1 MQSQAPGVNITQV
14 SGFIGDGFN
23 VNIRGIGTNGTATPL
38 YVVDGVV
45 GASIEGLSPNDIES
59 IDVLKDAATLAIYGS
74 RAANG
79 VILIKTK
86 SGKPGK
92 HEITYDG
99 YYGVQ
104 NFYKIPTILNAQ
116 EFVNIQN
123 ESRMMDGLPNYNWDN
138 LIPSADLTAIRNGSW
153 KGTNWLKEI
162 LNKNAPIQSHSISI
176 NSGTDQYCSSIG
188 LTFLQQEATMGVPSQ
203 IPTLSRFNGRI
214 NTESTIFKKGSL
226 DILKVGETLNYRFNK
241 SQGQVS
247 DNIYLNAFI
256 ML

>member
-1 MQSQAPGVNITQV
+1 M
-14 SGFIGDGFN
+14 
-23 VNIRGIGTNGTATPL
+23 
-38 YVVDGVV
+38 
-45 GASIEGLSPNDIES
+45 
-59 IDVLKDAATLAIYGS
+59 LKDAATAAIYGS

-138 LIPSADLTAIRNGSW
+138 LIPSADLTAIRNENHG
-153 KGTNWLKEI
+153 K
-162 LNKNAPIQSHSISI
+162 AQ
-176 NSGTDQYCSSIG
+176 IG
-188 LTFLQQEATMGVPSQ
+188 L
-203 IPTLSRFNGRI
+203 
-214 NTESTIFKKGSL
+214 KKS
-226 DILKVGETLNYRFNK
+226 
-241 SQGQVS
+241 
-247 DNIYLNAFI
+247 
-256 ML
+256 